1 MINSR
6 PQKIMSIAAL
16 ALSAIFLQ
24 ACGGQREAPFDP
36 DGTNNSSSRGS
47 EIEVKELTTG
57 TSPVGSV
64 VESSK
69 LIVISDEGTYQNYWA
84 SYTGTGTPKTVDWVN
99 YQVLLADLGETTS
112 CDIKSRISNINAYK
126 YSDTKVQVIIDYG
139 TSTAETSSSNSSN
152 SSSSTSNASSSSS
165 SAASS
170 CGNANLIQRYYF
182 FTIKTR
188 SELFIED
195 KVK

>member
-6 PQKIMSIAAL
+6 PQKIISIAAL
-16 ALSAIFLQ
+16 ALSILFLQ

-47 EIEVKELTTG
+47 SIELKELKTATA
-57 TSPVGSV
+57 PVGV
-64 VESSK
+64 VGDSFK
-69 LIVISDEGTYQNYWA
+69 LIAISDEGTYQNYWA
-84 SYTGTGTPKTVDWVN
+84 SYTGSGTPETVDWVN
-99 YQVLLADLGETTS
+99 YQVLLADLGKTTS
-112 CDIKSRISNINAYK
+112 CDIKSRISDINAYK

-139 TSTAETSSSNSSN
+139 TSTAVASSSNSSN
-152 SSSSTSNASSSSS
+152 SSSSTSSSSSSSS

-182 FTIKTR
+182 FAIKTR
-188 SELFIED
+188 SELFFED